1 MRKTLLAILA
11 LLSVMTMT
19 YAENAMYIYRNDG
32 HFNAFVDSNI
42 DSVTYSN
49 IDTAG
54 VVHQQ
59 YVTQLVYTPDSL
71 FRIPLSAIDSVA
83 FTDRPAPELKPGVY
97 HLTAEHIPYLLTVDS
112 LTLTF
117 DAATPQSLLPGKGNV
132 IVTDV
137 FDAPLQAGF
146 AGRAIEVTS
155 TSSGVVIACESV
167 GITDIYERLICAGSV
182 KSEST
187 ADSTLIQ
194 PYSAGSIPFRLDP
207 ISHSFGP
214 ITVTNRPDA
223 RIDYNIF
230 IEPGYHPSIT
240 MLLYHTHNV
249 SATYNYESEGEHS
262 PDDIIL
268 ASVPAKLPYGLY
280 ARLDLGLFWEAAGK
294 MALEVEAPYTISFV
308 NGFSWNENGYTSV
321 NRKIQSEA
329 GTPTANMEL
338 SGTVT
343 AGMFL
348 RGHFGFLFDD
358 LLSVNTALKSGLQLE
373 AGYYLNDYDLTT
385 IGQTGTVYNLL
396 KDTQIKLNGYFA
408 WDCGY
413 NILGEEGEI
422 SIFGNPLKYEKT
434 ELINQWYL
442 LPEFSDLTYTEGD
455 DKTTAVFETTPSRD
469 LLMPVTLGIGLTDT
483 ETGQNI
489 GIQNNGISYRLQ
501 NEYPLNS
508 VSGIFSGLAT
518 ETEYEAYPVV
528 DILGYELR
536 ATPTKTIS
544 IEKEEE
550 EDITPGQE
558 VDLGLPS
565 GTIWAGWN
573 VGATSP
579 EERGDYYTWGDV
591 NPAASDSYGHVKD
604 YVHWVDSDSDGGW
617 DQGEFVNIGTNING
631 TQYDVAHQE
640 WGGAWR
646 MPTKED
652 FDELFANCTWVQ
664 YDCNNG
670 LSGYKL
676 IGPNGNSIFLPESEL
691 RWDFLSIGY
700 SKAYG
705 DYWSASLYEDAKNAR
720 AWGVDFSGINSNADY
735 YNYCARH
742 NRLLVRP
749 VK

>member
-1 MRKTLLAILA
+1 MRKTLLAILS
-11 LLSVMTMT
+11 LLSAMAMT

-32 HFNAFVDSNI
+32 YFNAFVDSNI

-54 VVHQQ
+54 VAHQQ
-59 YVTQLVYTPDSL
+59 YVTQLIYTPDSL

-83 FTDRPAPELKPGVY
+83 FTDRPAPELKPEVY
-97 HLTAEHIPYLLTVDS
+97 HLTAEHLPYLLTVDS

-137 FDAPLQAGF
+137 FEAPLQAGF
-146 AGRAIEVTS
+146 AGRATEVTS
-155 TSSGVVIACESV
+155 TSSEVVIACETV
-167 GITDIYERLICAGSV
+167 GITDIYERLICAGSI
-182 KSEST
+182 KSESSV
-187 ADSTLIQ
+187 DSTQIQ
-194 PYSAGSIPFRLDP
+194 PYSAGSIPFQLDP

-214 ITVTNRPDA
+214 VTVTNRPDA

-230 IEPGYHPSIT
+230 IEPGCHPSIT

-249 SATYNYESEGEHS
+249 SATYNYESEGEHT

-321 NRKIQSEA
+321 NRKIKSEA
-329 GTPTANMEL
+329 GSPTANMEL
-338 SGTVT
+338 SGTIT
-343 AGMFL
+343 SGKLL
-348 RGHFGFLFDD
+348 RAHFGFLFDE
-358 LLSVNTALKSGLQLE
+358 LLSVNTTLKSGQQFE

-396 KDTQIKLNGYFA
+396 KDTQIKLSSYFA
-408 WDCGY
+408 WECGY
-413 NILGEEGEI
+413 NIFGEEGEI
-422 SIFGNPLKYEKT
+422 SIFGNPLKYEET

-455 DKTTAVFETTPSRD
+455 NKTTAIFETTPSRD
-469 LLMPVTLGIGLTDT
+469 LLMPVTLGIGLTNT
-483 ETGQNI
+483 ETGVSRKTQY
-489 GIQNNGISYRLQ
+489 NGVSYRLQ

-544 IEKEEE
+544 IEE
-550 EDITPGQE
+550 EDEITPGQE

-573 VGATSP
+573 VGASSP

-591 NPAASDSYGHVKD
+591 NPAASDSNGSVMD
-604 YVHWVDSDSDGGW
+604 YVHWVDREDGIV
-617 DQGEFVNIGTNING
+617 FVNIGTNISG
-631 TQYDVAHQE
+631 TQYDVVRQE
-640 WGGAWR
+640 WGGTWR

-652 FDELFANCTWVQ
+652 FDELIANCTWER
-664 YDCNNG
+664 YDYNNV
-670 LSGYKL
+670 SGYKL

-691 RWDFLSIGY
+691 SMDFASIGY

-705 DYWSASLYEDAKNAR
+705 DYWSASLYEDAKNHR
-720 AWGVDFSGINSNADY
+720 AWGVDFSGINPSVDYYDY